1 MAWSIVL
8 IGLLNTIYSWF
19 RAPAK
24 FSSNVVRSRDK
35 CTSDWVNLSI
45 PRNMDRNMD
54 RWLHF
59 SALVIV
65 VLAIAQGITYILSA
79 EYCAM
84 FLSLQV
90 TVSANRTLFFL
101 GLIVFSQ
108 RPCWQSITLS
118 SSTENGIPSNDTSL
132 IPPSFFFQY
141 TRTTE
146 VVGTRYL
153 KSQIPIADQ
162 RKPAKRLESCTCL

>member
-108 RPCWQSITLS
+108 QLLTMTFLPASDAIL
-118 SSTENGIPSNDTSL
+118 
-132 IPPSFFFQY
+132 
-141 TRTTE
+141 TRTLYWLLTQDPAQHH
-146 VVGTRYL
+146 
-153 KSQIPIADQ
+153 SQTQP
-162 RKPAKRLESCTCL
+162 LV